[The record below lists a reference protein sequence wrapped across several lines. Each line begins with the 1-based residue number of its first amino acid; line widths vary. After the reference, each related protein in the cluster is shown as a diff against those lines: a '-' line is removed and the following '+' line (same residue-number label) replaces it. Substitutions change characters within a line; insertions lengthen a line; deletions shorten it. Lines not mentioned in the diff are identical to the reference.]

1 LWEFYKKRLYH
12 KKGKNMTRS
21 RRYQTLKEGF
31 DKNRVYGLEEAVK
44 MLVKNANSKFDES
57 VEVHLRTGIDT
68 KQADQ
73 QIRGTITLPHGTG
86 KEKRIAVFV
95 EGEKQIEAKE
105 AGADIVGGQELVEKI
120 KLSKEVD
127 FDVAVA
133 TPEMMKKMA
142 SVAKILGPKG
152 IMPSPKTDTVT
163 TDIKS
168 AVEQLKKGKLSFKN
182 DATGNIHQLVGKVS
196 FGDEKIKENVEAFVK
211 NINDHKPAGV
221 KGEFIKSVTVT
232 STMGI
237 GIKINL

>member
-1 LWEFYKKRLYH
+1 M
-12 KKGKNMTRS
+12 NRS
-21 RRYQTLKEGF
+21 RRYQTLKDGF
-31 DKNRVYGLEEAVK
+31 DKNKVYGLEEAVK

-57 VEVHLRTGIDT
+57 IEIHIRTGIDT

-86 KEKRIAVFV
+86 KEKRIAVFA
-95 EGEKQIEAKE
+95 EGEKLVEAKE
-105 AGADIVGGQELVEKI
+105 AGADIFGGQDLVEKI

-133 TPEMMKKMA
+133 TPDMMKKMA

-168 AVEQLKKGKLSFKN
+168 AVEQLKKGKVSFKN
-182 DATGNIHQLVGKVS
+182 DSTGNVHQLVGKIS
-196 FGDEKIKENVEAFVK
+196 FGEEKIKDNVEAFVK
-211 NINDHKPAGV
+211 NITEHKPSGV
-221 KGEFIKSVTVT
+221 KGDFIKNIVIT
-232 STMGI
+232 STMGL

>member
-1 LWEFYKKRLYH
+1 MK
-12 KKGKNMTRS
+12 RS
-21 RRYQTLKEGF
+21 RRYRALKESF
-31 DKNRVYGLEEAVK
+31 DKNKVYSLEEAVK

-73 QIRGTITLPHGTG
+73 QIRGTITLPNGTG

-182 DATGNIHQLVGKVS
+182 DSTGNIHQLVGKVS
-196 FGDEKIKENVEAFVK
+196 FGEEKVKENIEAFVK
-211 NINDHKPAGV
+211 NINDHKPSGV
-221 KGEFIKSVTVT
+221 KGEFIRSVTVT

>member
-1 LWEFYKKRLYH
+1 MYH
-12 KKGKNMTRS
+12 EKGKNMKRS
-21 RRYQTLKEGF
+21 RRYQTLKEGL
-31 DKNRVYGLEEAVK
+31 DKNKVYNLEEATK

-57 VEVHLRTGIDT
+57 IEVHIRTGIDT

-86 KEKRIAVFV
+86 KEKRIAVFA
-95 EGEKQIEAKE
+95 EGEKLVEAKE
-105 AGADIVGGQELVEKI
+105 AGADVIGGQDLVEKI

-168 AVEQLKKGKLSFKN
+168 TVEQLKKGKVSFKN
-182 DATGNIHQLVGKVS
+182 DNTGNVHQLVGKIS
-196 FGDEKIKENVEAFVK
+196 FGEEKIKENVEAFVK
-211 NINDHKPAGV
+211 NITEHKPSGV
-221 KGEFIKSVTVT
+221 KGDFVKSITIT
-232 STMGI
+232 STMGL